1 MNTSNTQLSDKE
13 LLVALY
19 LWTND
24 NVNQSICCLMCR
36 HEWKLAP
43 EQRIN
48 LYQYLEYYPVLK
60 AT

>member
-1 MNTSNTQLSDKE
+1 
-13 LLVALY
+13 LY

-48 LYQYLEYYPVLK
+48 LYQYLEHYPVLK